1 MRISMYS
8 FLITTFVCIALSVSA
23 IRYKSKVSLSFAF
36 LCFCCAMWSVELY
49 LLSSLENLK
58 TLLPLFHTF
67 RVGLFFIG
75 PAMLLLSVSITN
87 TNKTWAN
94 TITTLSFATGLSI
107 SILNNTVL
115 PSNLLYSPTGYL
127 PEPDLIGLIY
137 KINFVMTVICSLV
150 ICAIAHRKTIF
161 TERQRITWVIMA
173 YFVGS
178 FFGVLSFSYSKIFG
192 TLGAVSF
199 LSLLAYAVFRYRLIS
214 TRVFASQL
222 LAKSFIAVSLA
233 MGLILINEFTLNYEI
248 METGQVIYSNAV
260 YMLCCFGLYN
270 KLQSHFQP
278 YTNSLLISHFY
289 DLKEEQSR
297 ILNTLSHCLDCKDI
311 KGLLDDIFYRLIKVD
326 NYTIYL
332 CVERPNVFKEFN
344 LVTNIADNKEQTF
357 NDYAELTYYEEASS
371 SKKIDF
377 TDLKQSVFLPISL
390 NSEVIGMITLGQP
403 QKKEQFTYQ
412 DTQLLIWLSDQ
423 LRERIPLIV
432 KYNETMYELEQARQ
446 TLSMVET
453 FNAYNHDVKAPLNN
467 INAVIKSGN
476 LFSEEEK
483 SRTIQEQV
491 EFGLKR
497 ITTMCD
503 ILNGRNNQQKQSI
516 DLNKSITNIHNMFAV
531 QLGLSSLDLK
541 TIPKIFAKKDL
552 IEILLTNLY
561 KNAIEASDK
570 SAQIRVKTNYK
581 KTEGK
586 IMFQFSDKGKGM
598 PKEVTEKLFTQ
609 SMTTK
614 KGGSGVGMSLIKN
627 IINELD
633 GTIDIKS
640 VVGIGTTFTFHLS
653 PAIKKAN

>member
-1 MRISMYS
+1 MYS

-67 RVGLFFIG
+67 RIGLFFIG

-297 ILNTLSHCLDCKDI
+297 ILNTLSHCLDCKDL

-390 NSEVIGMITLGQP
+390 NSDVIGMITLGQP

-467 INAVIKSGN
+467 IIEVA
-476 LFSEEEK
+476 EK
-483 SRTIQEQV
+483 I
-491 EFGLKR
+491 
-497 ITTMCD
+497 
-503 ILNGRNNQQKQSI
+503 
-516 DLNKSITNIHNMFAV
+516 
-531 QLGLSSLDLK
+531 
-541 TIPKIFAKKDL
+541 
-552 IEILLTNLY
+552 
-561 KNAIEASDK
+561 
-570 SAQIRVKTNYK
+570 
-581 KTEGK
+581 
-586 IMFQFSDKGKGM
+586 
-598 PKEVTEKLFTQ
+598 
-609 SMTTK
+609 
-614 KGGSGVGMSLIKN
+614 
-627 IINELD
+627 
-633 GTIDIKS
+633 
-640 VVGIGTTFTFHLS
+640 
-653 PAIKKAN
+653 

>member
-1 MRISMYS
+1 MS
-8 FLITTFVCIALSVSA
+8 
-23 IRYKSKVSLSFAF
+23 
-36 LCFCCAMWSVELY
+36 
-49 LLSSLENLK
+49 
-58 TLLPLFHTF
+58 
-67 RVGLFFIG
+67 
-75 PAMLLLSVSITN
+75 
-87 TNKTWAN
+87 
-94 TITTLSFATGLSI
+94 
-107 SILNNTVL
+107 
-115 PSNLLYSPTGYL
+115 
-127 PEPDLIGLIY
+127 
-137 KINFVMTVICSLV
+137 VICSLV

-161 TERQRITWVIMA
+161 TEKQRITWVIMA
-173 YFVGS
+173 YLVGS

-222 LAKSFIAVSLA
+222 LAKSVIAVSLA
-233 MGLILINEFTLNYEI
+233 MGLILINEFTLNYGI
-248 METGQVIYSNAV
+248 MEKGQVIYSNAL

-270 KLQSHFQP
+270 KLQNHFQP

-289 DLKEEQSR
+289 DLKQEQSR
-297 ILNTLSHCLDCKDI
+297 ILNTLPHCLDWKDL
-311 KGLLDDIFYRLIKVD
+311 KSLLDDIFYRLIKVD

-332 CVERPNVFKEFN
+332 CVEQPNVFKKFN
-344 LVTNIADNKEQTF
+344 LVTNIADHKEQTF
-357 NDYAELTYYEEASS
+357 NNYAELTYYEEASS

-377 TDLKQSVFLPISL
+377 TDLKQSAFLPISL

-403 QKKEQFTYQ
+403 QKKEQFSYQ
-412 DTQLLIWLSDQ
+412 DTQLLSWLGNQ
-423 LRERIPLIV
+423 LGGHLPLIL
-432 KYNETMYELEQARQ
+432 KYNESMHELEEARQ
-446 TLSMVET
+446 TISMVET
-453 FNAYNHDVKAPLNN
+453 FNAYNHDVKAPFNN
-467 INAVIKSGN
+467 INAVINSGN

-483 SRTIQEQV
+483 SRTILEQV

-516 DLNKSITNIHNMFAV
+516 DLNESITNIHNMFAV

-561 KNAIEASDK
+561 KNAIEASEK
-570 SAQIRVKTNYK
+570 SAQITVKTDYK

-586 IMFQFSDKGKGM
+586 ILFQFSDKGKGM
-598 PKEVTEKLFTQ
+598 TKAVTEKLFTQ

-614 KGGSGVGMSLIKN
+614 KGGSGVGMSLVKN

-633 GTIDIKS
+633 GTIDVKS
-640 VVGIGTTFTFHLS
+640 AVGIGTTFTFHLS

>member
-1 MRISMYS
+1 MYS
-8 FLITTFVCIALSVSA
+8 FLITAFICIALSVSA

-36 LCFCCAMWSVELY
+36 LCACSAAW
-49 LLSSLENLK
+49 SLELFLLTSIKDKEILSLAVHLLRVGMFFIAPALILFSTRITKYTNKYSNFFLK
-58 TLLPLFHTF
+58 T
-67 RVGLFFIG
+67 
-75 PAMLLLSVSITN
+75 
-87 TNKTWAN
+87 
-94 TITTLSFATGLSI
+94 SI
-107 SILNNTVL
+107 SISALISLANNLFFNSTLVKNHEGFL
-115 PSNLLYSPTGYL
+115 PK
-127 PEPDLIGLIY
+127 PDFISLVHQ
-137 KINFVMTVICSLV
+137 INFLLAVIGSV
-150 ICAIAHRKTIF
+150 AICFLAYRKTIF
-161 TERQRITWVIMA
+161 TEKQRITWVIVA

-178 FFGVLSFSYSKIFG
+178 FFGILSFSYSKIFG
-192 TLGAVSF
+192 ILGVVSF
-199 LSLLAYAVFRYRLIS
+199 LWLVAYSVFRYRLIS
-214 TRVFASQL
+214 TRVFASRL
-222 LAKSFIAVSLA
+222 LTTIVIKLSLV
-233 MGLILINEFTLNYEI
+233 MGLLLIDEFTIYYDLIQKEQLNY
-248 METGQVIYSNAV
+248 YSAA
-260 YMLCCFGLYN
+260 YMVCCLSAYN

-289 DLKEEQSR
+289 DLKQEQSR
-297 ILNTLSHCLDCKDI
+297 ILNTLPHCLDWKDL

-326 NYTIYL
+326 NYRIYL

-344 LVTNIADNKEQTF
+344 LVTNIEDHKEQTF
-357 NDYAELTYYEEASS
+357 NNYAELTYYEEASS

-377 TDLKQSVFLPISL
+377 TDSKQSAFLPISL

-403 QKKEQFTYQ
+403 QKKEQFSYQ
-412 DTQLLIWLSDQ
+412 DTQLLSWLGNQ
-423 LRERIPLIV
+423 LGGHLPLIL
-432 KYNETMYELEQARQ
+432 KYNESMHELEEARQ
-446 TLSMVET
+446 TISMIET

-467 INAVIKSGN
+467 INAVINSGN

-483 SRTIQEQV
+483 SRTILEQV

-516 DLNKSITNIHNMFAV
+516 DLNESITNIHNMFAV

-570 SAQIRVKTNYK
+570 SAQIRVKTDYK

-586 IMFQFSDKGKGM
+586 ILFQFSDKGKGM

-614 KGGSGVGMSLIKN
+614 KGGSGVGMSLVKN

-633 GTIDIKS
+633 GTIDVKS
-640 VVGIGTTFTFHLS
+640 GVGIGTTFTFHLS
-653 PAIKKAN
+653 PAIKKVS

>member
-1 MRISMYS
+1 MS
-8 FLITTFVCIALSVSA
+8 
-23 IRYKSKVSLSFAF
+23 
-36 LCFCCAMWSVELY
+36 
-49 LLSSLENLK
+49 
-58 TLLPLFHTF
+58 
-67 RVGLFFIG
+67 
-75 PAMLLLSVSITN
+75 
-87 TNKTWAN
+87 
-94 TITTLSFATGLSI
+94 
-107 SILNNTVL
+107 
-115 PSNLLYSPTGYL
+115 
-127 PEPDLIGLIY
+127 
-137 KINFVMTVICSLV
+137 VICSLV

-222 LAKSFIAVSLA
+222 LAKSIIAVSLA

-248 METGQVIYSNAV
+248 MGKRQVIYSNAL

-270 KLQSHFQP
+270 KLQNHFQP

-289 DLKEEQSR
+289 DLKDEQSR
-297 ILNTLSHCLDCKDI
+297 ILNTLPHCLDWKDL

-332 CVERPNVFKEFN
+332 CVERPNVFKKFN
-344 LVTNIADNKEQTF
+344 LVTNIADHKEQTF
-357 NDYAELTYYEEASS
+357 NNYAELTYYEEASS
-371 SKKIDF
+371 SKKHDF
-377 TDLKQSVFLPISL
+377 TNLKQSAFLPIKL
-390 NSEVIGMITLGQP
+390 NSEVIGMVTLGEP
-403 QKKEQFTYQ
+403 QKKEQFCYQ
-412 DTQLLIWLSDQ
+412 DTQLLIWLSDK
-423 LRERIPLIV
+423 LRERIPLII
-432 KYNETMYELEQARQ
+432 KYNEIMYELEQARQ
-446 TLSMVET
+446 TISMVET

-467 INAVIKSGN
+467 INAVINSGN

-483 SRTIQEQV
+483 SRTILEQV

-516 DLNKSITNIHNMFAV
+516 DLNESITNIHNMFAV

-570 SAQIRVKTNYK
+570 SAQIRVKTDYK
-581 KTEGK
+581 KTDGK
-586 IMFQFSDKGKGM
+586 ILFQFSDSGQGM
-598 PKEVTEKLFTQ
+598 PKEFVEKLFTQ

-614 KGGSGVGMSLIKN
+614 KGGSGVGMSLVKN

-633 GTIDIKS
+633 GTIDVKS
-640 VVGIGTTFTFHLS
+640 AVGIGTTFTFHLS
-653 PAIKKAN
+653 PAIKKVS